1 MQQGAGLDL
10 EEHIDMEN
18 KDGICFSDLLPL
30 IAKTKPKRYFI
41 ITIKNNDSIKIQLHG
56 AGEMAQ

>member
-18 KDGICFSDLLPL
+18 KDGICFSDLIPL
-30 IAKTKPKRYFI
+30 IAKLSLKGTLLY
-41 ITIKNNDSIKIQLHG
+41 TIKNNDSIKIQLKSSFLK
-56 AGEMAQ
+56 